1 MQVHLSPDISEQLA
15 ESRRRRQ
22 KKQAA
27 KKAVRFTI
35 SHILLIA
42 GALLMIFPLLWLIS
56 SSFKLDNEIFSTDF
70 SFIPRNFT
78 VNNFR
83 KGWYANPQYS
93 FLHFFLNTLFLVGG
107 VAVGNI
113 LSCSLTAFAIARLQF
128 PGKKLVFSIIILT
141 LMLPGQ
147 VTLIPKYL
155 IFSGLGWLSTYLPFI
170 VPAFMATHAFFIYMM
185 VQFMR
190 GIPGELDES
199 ARIDGCSS
207 LRIYASIILPLSK
220 PSLCSVAIFSF
231 IWTWNDFL
239 SQLIYLSEVRTYT
252 VSLILNSLV
261 DATSKSS
268 WGSLMALTLISI
280 SPCVLLYFLMQKYFV
295 EGIATSGLKG

>member
-1 MQVHLSPDISEQLA
+1 MQSMPNVSAQLA
-15 ESRRRRQ
+15 EARRKRKRMQ
-22 KKQAA
+22 DIKKG
-27 KKAVRFTI
+27 VRFTL
-35 SHILLIA
+35 SHLLLIA

-56 SSFKLDNEIFSTDF
+56 SSFKLDNEIFARDF
-70 SFIPRNFT
+70 SFIPRTFT
-78 VNNFR
+78 LDNFR
-83 KGWYANPQYS
+83 KGWNANPQYS
-93 FLHFFLNTLFLVGG
+93 FLHFFLNTLCLVAG
-107 VAVGNI
+107 VAAGNI
-113 LSCSLTAFAIARLQF
+113 VSCSLTAFAIARLHF

-170 VPAFMATHAFFIYMM
+170 VPAFMGTQSFFIYMM

-199 ARIDGCSS
+199 ARMDGCSS

-280 SPCVLLYFLMQKYFV
+280 LPCVLLYFLMQKYFV